1 MTKLPEGFSLDWVDA
16 LWKRSGDLIMLRDE
30 DGVFILPPN
39 RVYPLNPTAARII
52 RWLQAGNSIHDFPG
66 LNEERQL
73 QVDAFFQNIAR
84 ALANQGH
91 HAKRIPYTFDYTKLP
106 ILGEIAVTYR
116 CNNRCRF
123 CYAGCDGACGRL
135 DSPDIEAEKIE
146 RVIDIFKNDAK
157 IPFFSFTG
165 GEPLMR
171 KDLERLMK
179 YAVDK
184 DLKINLVTNGTLAT
198 PERAK
203 SLYEAGLRTAQI
215 SLESPDEEIHDALCG
230 RKGSWKQTV
239 DGIKALRDAGI
250 TVQTNTTATRMNID
264 TLPRLPE
271 LSKSLGCVRMSVNL
285 FIPTKRS
292 PQADALFV
300 SYEEI
305 GATVDKI
312 RRAAFNA
319 DIDFLWYSPLP
330 MCIYNPLAKGLGNKS
345 CAACDGLISV
355 DPDGNVLPCSS
366 WDEHVGN
373 LLTEGFHDV
382 WFNKR
387 AQAIKNKCFAHQICQ
402 NCHAFVACQGACPLY
417 WQYAGYDEL
426 ERHAWRQDPAKS
438 AQTDQPSP
446 TGDAV

>member
-1 MTKLPEGFSLDWVDA
+1 MTKVPEGFSLDWVDA
-16 LWKRSGDLIMLRDE
+16 LWKRSGDLFMLRDE

-39 RVYPLNPTAARII
+39 RVYHLNPTAARII
-52 RWLQAGNSIHDFPG
+52 KWLQAGNSIHDFPG
-66 LNEERQL
+66 LDSEERQL
-73 QVDAFFQNIAR
+73 QVDSFFQNIAR
-84 ALANQGH
+84 ALANQEH
-91 HAKRIPYTFDYTKLP
+91 HAKRIPFTFDYTKLP

-135 DSPDIEAEKIE
+135 DSPDIEPEKIE
-146 RVIDIFKNDAK
+146 RIIDIFKSEAK

-171 KDLERLMK
+171 KDLERLMR
-179 YAVDK
+179 YAVSK

-215 SLESPDEEIHDALCG
+215 SLESPDEDIHDALCG
-230 RKGSWKQTV
+230 RKGSWQQTI
-239 DGIKALRDAGI
+239 DGINNLREAGI
-250 TVQTNTTATRMNID
+250 AVQTNTTSTTMNID
-264 TLPRLPE
+264 TLERLPE
-271 LSKSLGCVRMSVNL
+271 LSKKLGCVRMSINL

-300 SYEEI
+300 SYENI
-305 GATVDKI
+305 GKTVDKI
-312 RRAAFNA
+312 RKAAFKA

-355 DPDGNVLPCSS
+355 DPEGNVLPCSS
-366 WDEHVGN
+366 WDEPVGN
-373 LLTEGFHDV
+373 LLTDGFQNV
-382 WFNKR
+382 WFNER
-387 AQAIKNKCFAHQICQ
+387 AKAIKNKCFAHPVCQ
-402 NCHAFVACQGACPLY
+402 QCHAFVACQGACPLY

-426 ERHAWRQDPAKS
+426 ERHAWRQES
-438 AQTDQPSP
+438 STST

>member
-1 MTKLPEGFSLDWVDA
+1 MTKVPEGFSLDWVDA
-16 LWKRSGDLIMLRDE
+16 LWKRSGDLFMLRDE

-39 RVYPLNPTAARII
+39 RVYHLNPTAARII
-52 RWLQAGNSIHDFPG
+52 KWLQAGNSIHDFPG
-66 LNEERQL
+66 LDSEERQL
-73 QVDAFFQNIAR
+73 QVDSFFQNIAR
-84 ALANQGH
+84 ALANQTH
-91 HAKRIPYTFDYTKLP
+91 HAKRIPFTFDYTKLP

-135 DSPDIEAEKIE
+135 DSPDIEPEKIE
-146 RVIDIFKNDAK
+146 RIIDIFKSEAK

-171 KDLERLMK
+171 KDLERLMR
-179 YAVDK
+179 YAVSK

-230 RKGSWKQTV
+230 RKGSWQQTI
-239 DGIKALRDAGI
+239 DGINNLREAGI
-250 TVQTNTTATRMNID
+250 AVQTNTTSTTMNID
-264 TLPRLPE
+264 SLERLPE
-271 LSKSLGCVRMSVNL
+271 LSKKLGCVRMS
-285 FIPTKRS
+285 I
-292 PQADALFV
+292 
-300 SYEEI
+300 
-305 GATVDKI
+305 
-312 RRAAFNA
+312 
-319 DIDFLWYSPLP
+319 LWYSPLP

-355 DPDGNVLPCSS
+355 DPEGNVLPCSS
-366 WDEHVGN
+366 WDEPVGN
-373 LLTEGFHDV
+373 LLTDGFQNV
-382 WFNKR
+382 WFNER
-387 AQAIKNKCFAHQICQ
+387 AKAIKNKCFAHPVCQ
-402 NCHAFVACQGACPLY
+402 QCHAFVACQGACPLY

-426 ERHAWRQDPAKS
+426 ERHAWRQDS
-438 AQTDQPSP
+438 STST